1 MEEAWIIYL
10 EELRE
15 RGEEIPYQQFNRE
28 EDMREVAHEA
38 YEATADRLHNQLDFS
53 EEEALRITKSFMR
66 TVKEWIEEG
75 TMEWDDLEE
84 SLELVQQEWDS
95 EMGPS
100 LA

>member
-1 MEEAWIIYL
+1 MEEPWIIYL

-28 EDMREVAHEA
+28 DDMREVAHEA
-38 YEATADRLHNQLDFS
+38 YEATADRLFSQMDFN

-66 TVKEWIEEG
+66 VVKDWISDG
-75 TMEWDDLEE
+75 TMDWDDLEE
-84 SLELVQQEWDS
+84 ELELAQEEWDS